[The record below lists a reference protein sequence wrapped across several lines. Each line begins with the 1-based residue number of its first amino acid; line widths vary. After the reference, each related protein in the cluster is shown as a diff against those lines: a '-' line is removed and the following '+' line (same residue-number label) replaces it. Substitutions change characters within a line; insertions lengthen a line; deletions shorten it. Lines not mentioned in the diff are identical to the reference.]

1 MEHAQPNHELSAAAL
16 REWEGHVE
24 SALRGVAHA
33 LNNRAASVS
42 AVVELWDEPESESGS
57 TRRLLAAE
65 VQRLRDLV
73 DVVYTVGAPR
83 GEIEAF
89 EPADAVR
96 TARAVIGL
104 HADLREHRITI
115 DVASAPPVRARQWM
129 LVRALVAL
137 AAASVAASRRD
148 GSGVPGTGAGAGTVA
163 IEVDGEAGWVVIRA
177 TGPGL
182 APGLTPYVL
191 ETARAMGGEP
201 LDDALGFRLPSLAEL
216 RRREGR

>member
-1 MEHAQPNHELSAAAL
+1 MEHAQPSHELSAAAL

-42 AVVELWDEPESESGS
+42 AVVELWNEPESESGS
-57 TRRLLAAE
+57 TRRLLEAE

-129 LVRALVAL
+129 LVRALGAL
-137 AAASVAASRRD
+137 AAASVAASRRY
-148 GSGVPGTGAGAGTVA
+148 GSGAPGTVAGTVA

-177 TGPGL
+177 SGPGL